1 MKMVIRVLVAL
12 MLLYALPFVAF
23 LDWAGSDNDL
33 LTSFRNT
40 WIEYKSMIHIRTPY

>member
-12 MLLYALPFVAF
+12 MLLYILPFVAF